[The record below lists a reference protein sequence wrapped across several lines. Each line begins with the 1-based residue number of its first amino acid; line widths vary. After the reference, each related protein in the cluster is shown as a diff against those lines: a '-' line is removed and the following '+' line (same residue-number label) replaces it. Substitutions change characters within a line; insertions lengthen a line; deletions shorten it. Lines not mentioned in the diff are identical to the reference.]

1 MKKLLFTICLFL
13 LIHKNFFAQLN
24 IQFRSH
30 YPYPSNVA
38 LSNIWGYVD
47 TLGNEYAL
55 VGTQEGLDIID
66 VTNPN
71 NPQFRFHVPG
81 PNSIWREVRTYG
93 KYAYVTTEGGGGLR
107 IVNLSYLPD
116 SIQSRTWTGNN
127 AINGQL
133 NTIHALHIDNG
144 YIYLYGS
151 NLANGGAII
160 ASLADPWNPNYV
172 GQYNINYIHDGIVR
186 NDTLW
191 GSHIYQG
198 YFSAIDVSNKANPIV
213 VQTQNTPTNYTHNTW
228 KSDDDQ
234 YLFTTDENS
243 NSFLTCYDVHDVQN
257 IREMDRIQI
266 TPGSG
271 SIVHNTYIKNDYAF
285 TSWYTDGVVITDVSR
300 PKNMIN
306 VGHYDTSPFSG
317 DGFHGAWG
325 VYAYL
330 PSGNILVSDIEQ
342 GMFVLTPTINRACYL
357 EGIVTDSICNIP
369 LNNVSVQIIGG
380 THHIEKSNF
389 NGEYYTGTAHA
400 GTYTVTFSA
409 PGYITKT
416 FNNVILNNGVVTN
429 LNVQMVSNNG
439 INFSGNTLNNSNPIA
454 GVNVLIENVNTNY
467 SFTSDANGEF
477 SRCNFIAD
485 TYNYYAGKWGYVTE
499 CGVETFSNTNDFIS
513 INLNKGYYD
522 DFTFNYGW
530 LVTGTASSGIWERGK
545 PVGTNLSGT
554 PSNPGVDVNSD
565 CSDKA
570 YVTGNG
576 GGNAGD
582 DDVDNGNT
590 VLSSPIMD
598 LTQYVDPVINYSRWF
613 FNGGGSGSP
622 NDSLVVKLNNG
633 INTVTLEVVTA
644 SSPNNSQWVNKSFR
658 VLDYLPLTAN
668 TRIIFETADNNPGHI
683 VEAAVDKFFVS
694 GSMTSISEEHNSTHF
709 IKVFPN
715 PFNNYFNIQFA
726 NDFSN
731 YSQIQIVDISG
742 RVVFEEYINYS
753 NGLIQISPQLH
764 QGMYFLRLLSDNKIV
779 ATEKLIKK

>member
-1 MKKLLFTICLFL
+1 MKNLFFSLSLFF
-13 LIHKNFFAQLN
+13 LIQISSFAQLN
-24 IQFRSH
+24 IQFRSQ

-55 VGTQEGLDIID
+55 VGTQEGMDIID

-81 PNSIWREVRTYG
+81 PNSIWREVRTHQ
-93 KYAYVTTEGGGGLR
+93 KYAYVATEGGGGLR
-107 IVNLSYLPD
+107 IVNLSFLPD
-116 SIQSRTWTGNN
+116 SIQYRTWTGNN

-144 YIYLYGS
+144 FIYLYGS

-160 ASLADPWNPNYV
+160 ASLADPWDPNYV

-213 VQTQNTPTNYTHNTW
+213 VETQNTPTNFTHNTW

-234 YLFTTDENS
+234 YIFTTDENS
-243 NSFLTCYDVHDVQN
+243 NSFLACYDVHDVQN

-271 SIVHNTYIKNDYAF
+271 SIVHNTYIKNDYAY

-342 GMFVLTPTINRACYL
+342 GMFVLTPTLNRACYL
-357 EGIVTDSICNIP
+357 EGIIVDSICNIP
-369 LNNVSVQIIGG
+369 LSNVNIQIIGG

-389 NGEYYTGTAHA
+389 SGEYYTGTAHA

-416 FNNVILNNGVVTN
+416 FYNVALNNGVVTN

-439 INFSGNTLNNSNPIA
+439 IDFTGKTLHNSNPLP
-454 GVNVLIENVNTNY
+454 GVTIVIENSNTNY
-467 SFTSDANGEF
+467 GFLSDTNGNF
-477 SRCNFIAD
+477 SRCNLIAD
-485 TYNYYAGKWGYVTE
+485 TYNYYAGKWGYKTE
-499 CGVETFSNTNDFIS
+499 CGVETFSISNTELNIS
-513 INLNKGYYD
+513 LIKGYYD

-530 LVTGTASSGIWERGK
+530 TVSGTASSGVWERGK
-545 PVGTNLSGT
+545 PVATNLSGT
-554 PSNPGVDVNSD
+554 PSNPGADVNSD

-576 GGNAGD
+576 GGSAGD
-582 DDVDNGNT
+582 DDVDNGIT
-590 VLSSPIMD
+590 ILTSPVMD
-598 LTQYVDPVINYSRWF
+598 LTQYSDPIINYHRWF

-633 INTVTLEVVTA
+633 ISTVTLEVVTA
-644 SSPNNSQWVNKSFR
+644 SSPNNSQWVNKSYR

-683 VEAAVDKFFVS
+683 VEAGVDKFFVS
-694 GSMTSISEEHNSTHF
+694 GSMTSIAEENIKTHA
-709 IKVFPN
+709 IKIFPN
-715 PFNNYFNIQFA
+715 PFNNSLNVEFA
-726 NDFSN
+726 NVISPSSF
-731 YSQIQIVDISG
+731 IQIVDISG
-742 RVVFEEYINYS
+742 RVVFEQQIYTSSGI
-753 NGLIQISPQLH
+753 IQLSPDLN
-764 QGMYFLRLLSDNKIV
+764 QGIYFLRLNSEGKIL
-779 ATEKLIKK
+779 ATEKLVKQ

>member
-1 MKKLLFTICLFL
+1 M
-13 LIHKNFFAQLN
+13 
-24 IQFRSH
+24 
-30 YPYPSNVA
+30 
-38 LSNIWGYVD
+38 
-47 TLGNEYAL
+47 
-55 VGTQEGLDIID
+55 
-66 VTNPN
+66 
-71 NPQFRFHVPG
+71 
-81 PNSIWREVRTYG
+81 
-93 KYAYVTTEGGGGLR
+93 
-107 IVNLSYLPD
+107 
-116 SIQSRTWTGNN
+116 
-127 AINGQL
+127 
-133 NTIHALHIDNG
+133 
-144 YIYLYGS
+144 
-151 NLANGGAII
+151 ANGGAII

-357 EGIVTDSICNIP
+357 EGVVTDSICNIP

-416 FNNVILNNGVVTN
+416 FNNVVLNNGVVTN

-439 INFSGNTLNNSNPIA
+439 INFSGNTLNNANPIA
-454 GVNVLIENVNTNY
+454 GVNVLIENLNTNY

-477 SRCNFIAD
+477 SRCNLIAD

-499 CGVETFSNTNDFIS
+499 CGVETFSNSNDFIS

-530 LVTGTASSGIWERGK
+530 FVTGTASSGMWERGK

-554 PSNPGVDVNSD
+554 PSNPGVDINSD

-570 YVTGNG
+570 YVTGNAG
-576 GGNAGD
+576 GSAGD
-582 DDVDNGNT
+582 DDVDNGT
-590 VLSSPIMD
+590 TILTSPIMD
-598 LTQYVDPVINYSRWF
+598 LTQYVDPIINYSRWF

-633 INTVTLEVVTA
+633 ITTVTLEVVTA

-668 TRIIFETADNNPGHI
+668 TRIIFETVDNNPGHI
-683 VEAAVDKFFVS
+683 VEAGVDKFFVS
-694 GSMTSISEEHNSTHF
+694 GSMTSISDEHKNSLL

-715 PFNNYFNIQFA
+715 PFNNYLYIQFT
-726 NDFSN
+726 NDFSA

-742 RVVFEEYINYS
+742 RVVFEQYVNYS
-753 NGLIQISPQLH
+753 SGLIQISPQLN

-779 ATEKLIKK
+779 ATEKLIKN